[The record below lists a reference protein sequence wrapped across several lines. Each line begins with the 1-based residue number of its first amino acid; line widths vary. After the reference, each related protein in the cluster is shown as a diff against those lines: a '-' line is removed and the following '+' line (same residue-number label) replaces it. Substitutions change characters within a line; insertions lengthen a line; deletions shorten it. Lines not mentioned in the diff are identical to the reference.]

1 MFKFIRDFI
10 KYPFDANNDQN
21 KFSNFLKLILKDY
34 PAFLWVNPTWQRMV
48 VLPFLALS
56 KVFQKDKIK

>member
-10 KYPFDANNDQN
+10 KYPFDSNKETN

-34 PAFLWVNPTWQRMV
+34 PAFLWFKPTWQRVV
-48 VLPFLALS
+48 VLPLLAIS
-56 KVFQKDKIK
+56 KIFQKR

>member
-10 KYPFDANNDQN
+10 KYPFDMYKDQN

-34 PAFLWVNPTWQRMV
+34 PAFLWGNPTWQKIV
-48 VLPFLALS
+48 VLPFLTIS
-56 KVFQKDKIK
+56 KIFEKH

>member
-10 KYPFDANNDQN
+10 RYPFDSNKEAN

-34 PAFLWVNPTWQRMV
+34 PAFLWVKPTWQRIV
-48 VLPFLALS
+48 VFPFLAIA
-56 KVFQKDKIK
+56 KIFQK